1 MAMHGDAHCAGVAA
15 RLVLDGYCLMAA
27 RGREGN
33 ERCCGLVR

>member
-1 MAMHGDAHCAGVAA
+1 MAMHIALAWPQ
-15 RLVLDGYCLMAA
+15 RQVLDGCCLMAA